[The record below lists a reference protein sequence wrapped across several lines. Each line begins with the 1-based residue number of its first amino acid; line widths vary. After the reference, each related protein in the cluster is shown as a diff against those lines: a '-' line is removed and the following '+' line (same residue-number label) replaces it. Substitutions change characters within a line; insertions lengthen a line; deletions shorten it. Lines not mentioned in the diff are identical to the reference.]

1 MFRGHRFVIIFLV
14 ACDGILGGGDV
25 CVFVVVAV
33 VLCFVVS
40 FQVKLTLDNLIE
52 AQAGFADIG
61 DSVTRVEHLLKEQKQ
76 LEEKGQVCT
85 Q

>member
-1 MFRGHRFVIIFLV
+1 M
-14 ACDGILGGGDV
+14 

-33 VLCFVVS
+33 VLFYVLVS

-61 DSVTRVEHLLKEQKQ
+61 DSVTRVEHLLREQKQ

-85 Q
+85 QYSTLAVIDMIF